1 VEATGRVYLV
11 GAGPGDPDLLTVK
24 AIRLLTQ
31 ADVVVY
37 DRLVSDEILALIP
50 EGVSRFF
57 AGKRPGHHHMPQ
69 EEINEMLV
77 RLARANRGVVR
88 LKGGDPLVFGRGGEE
103 ARYLARHGITFEI
116 VPGITA
122 AIACTAYAGIPVT
135 HRDFAQGVQFITG
148 HCQADAPLDLD
159 WRSLANPLLTLVV
172 YMGLAQVDGIG
183 AALLDA
189 GRDGATPAAIIERGT
204 TRSQRR
210 ILTTL
215 AELAATV
222 RSAAVA
228 SPALIVIGEVVALA
242 EELSWF
248 SPQADAPP
256 AKDVG

>member
-1 VEATGRVYLV
+1 MNTPGIVHLV
-11 GAGPGDPDLLTVK
+11 GAGPGDPGLITVRGRDCLR
-24 AIRLLTQ
+24 A
-31 ADVVVY
+31 ADVVLY
-37 DRLVSDEILALIP
+37 DRLIPIELLA
-50 EGVSRFF
+50 ET
-57 AGKRPGHHHMPQ
+57 RPGAERIHVGKAPDRPSVDQ
-69 EEINEMLV
+69 AEINR
-77 RLARANRGVVR
+77 RLIEHARRGSRVVR

-172 YMGLAQVDGIG
+172 YMGLAQVHEIG
-183 AALLDA
+183 AALLGA
-189 GRDGATPAAIIERGT
+189 GRDGSTPVAIIERGT

-215 AELAATV
+215 AELAGTV
-222 RSAAVA
+222 KNAAVA

-242 EELSWF
+242 EELTWF
-248 SPQADAPP
+248 SPQADAP